1 MEKLERFTTHSVPR
15 KISSDGNE
23 SYSTLHGLLDS
34 SPRGGS
40 MTGIICATIGLLCE
54 ENEMK
59 LDPGRPDD
67 SKYTYR
73 DNDIVISL
81 APSLFYTTSKLFPEK
96 CDTKDIFSNFINKE
110 LIETGYQKIV
120 SSTDKDLCELFLS
133 VLDD

>member
-15 KISSDGNE
+15 KISKDGNE

-40 MTGIICATIGLLCE
+40 MTGIICATLGLLCE
-54 ENEMK
+54 DHEMK
-59 LDPGRPDD
+59 EDPGRDDD
-67 SKYTYR
+67 SKYTYG

-81 APSLFYTTSKLFPEK
+81 APSLFYATSKLFPEK
-96 CDTKDIFSNFINKE
+96 CDSKDIFSNFIDKE